1 MSTATLEKVL
11 HQASIDAE
19 FRSEVQNNPEAF
31 GLSATTSLPESVE
44 KEDHAFIE
52 LLNASL
58 GEFDIVAQDCESTCS
73 FGIVTL
79 ICDGTTKS

>member
-1 MSTATLEKVL
+1 MSNATLEKVL
-11 HQASIDAE
+11 HQACIDAE

-44 KEDHAFIE
+44 KQDHAVIE

-58 GEFDIVAQDCESTCS
+58 GEFDIVAQCQPSCDLGALT
-73 FGIVTL
+73 IV
-79 ICDGTTKS
+79 CDGVTK

>member
-31 GLSATTSLPESVE
+31 GLSATTTLPESVE
-44 KEDHAFIE
+44 KQDHAFIE

-58 GEFDIVAQDCESTCS
+58 GEFDIAASCESTCS
-73 FGIVTL
+73 SGPLTIV
-79 ICDGTTKS
+79 CDGTTKN

>member
-44 KEDHAFIE
+44 DQDHAFIE

-58 GEFDIVAQDCESTCS
+58 EEFDIVAQCQPSCDAGFLTITCDV
-73 FGIVTL
+73 VT
-79 ICDGTTKS
+79 K